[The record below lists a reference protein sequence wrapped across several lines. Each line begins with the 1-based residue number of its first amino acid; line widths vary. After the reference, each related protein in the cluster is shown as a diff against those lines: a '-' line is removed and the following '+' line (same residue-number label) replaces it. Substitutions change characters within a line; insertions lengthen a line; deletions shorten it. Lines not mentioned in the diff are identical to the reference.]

1 GPAMVEVPRNFRLL
15 EELETGEKGTGSNQ
29 NVSVGLRDTADI
41 FFHYW
46 NGTIVGPPS
55 TTFEYR
61 ILSLEIYC
69 DENYPK
75 VPPHIRFLSKVNLP
89 CVDSDGTVNREK
101 FHVFKHWDRRTT
113 MELCLSEL
121 RKEMAQPQNR
131 KLVQPPE
138 GSTY

>member
-1 GPAMVEVPRNFRLL
+1 MVEVPRNFRLL

-29 NVSVGLRDTADI
+29 NVSVGLRDTDDI

-55 TTFEYR
+55 STFEYR

-69 DENYPK
+69 DENYPR

-89 CVDSDGTVNREK
+89 CVDPDGTVNREK
-101 FHVFKHWDRRTT
+101 FHVFKSWDRRTT
-113 MELCLSEL
+113 MEMCLSEL